1 MTRNAVTKAT
11 ALLAASLAFA
21 SPALAGD
28 RAQFNPIGFSED
40 GRYFAFEEFGIQ
52 DGSGFPFSN
61 TYIIDLPADKWV
73 SGTPY
78 RLRHNDET
86 VRIGELRRL
95 AAKDM
100 TRSIDELGIDY
111 PGAIIALNGDGEPD
125 AAAYSLRFGNPG
137 YGLEPVKSEHLLELE
152 VFDLASSEDCAVMD
166 NATKGFALKLDGV
179 EVSRDVGTVPKS
191 RGCVMDYRVYAVVTT
206 ADFGGAPSPWV
217 AIVAVY
223 PFGFEGPDR
232 RFLAVPLDS

>member
-52 DGSGFPFSN
+52 DGSGFPFST

-86 VRIGELRRL
+86 VSIGELRRL

-100 TRSIDELGIDY
+100 TRSINELGIDY
-111 PGAIIALNGDGEPD
+111 PGSIIALNGDGEPD
-125 AAAYSLRFGNPG
+125 AEPHALRFGTPG
-137 YGLEPVKSEHLLELE
+137 YGLSEVQDDHQLELE
-152 VFDLASSEDCAVMD
+152 VFDLASSEDCAIID
-166 NATKGFALKLDGV
+166 DKTKGFALTLDGA
-179 EVSRDVGTVPKS
+179 ELTRDTGPIPKS
-191 RGCVMDYRVYAVVTT
+191 RGCVMDYRLYAVVVP
-206 ADFGGAPSPWV
+206 ADFGSVPSAGV
-217 AIVAVY
+217 AIVSVY

-232 RFLAVPLDS
+232 RFIAVPLGQ